1 MYNLVYMAK
10 PIYGGW
16 VSYTAHMSLKYDYP
30 IHKIGKRT
38 EKNMRD
44 FGYMTK
50 YRNLNIDEL
59 IKKDNLM
66 IVALDKHYYE
76 YLKYFPKG
84 TQLVIH
90 DPTELKSKENPLIK
104 DKLIDNFDI
113 ITIRQ
118 TVKDY
123 LKNTYDIESQ
133 FQTHPF
139 YRYEKNKDSMN
150 NYAVSIS
157 RIDFDKNTD
166 IILKCNNLI
175 VDDKCNNP
183 MDKCNNPMD
192 KRVKIFGKEN
202 RLYVH
207 HKLKDLNFHDY
218 WYGSYPKNLP
228 MTYNSGI
235 PEKGNNLDILKDC
248 KFMVDLST
256 IKNDGGGTQ
265 YTFLEA
271 IYNNCILVL
280 HREWINKG
288 DLFVENENCLAV
300 KDEYELRDIL
310 MDIRQYDRDKIVKN
324 ARKILDDH

>member
-30 IHKIGKRT
+30 IYKIGKRI
-38 EKNMRD
+38 EKNTRD
-44 FGYMTK
+44 FGYMTR
-50 YRNLNIDEL
+50 YQNINIEEL

-84 TQLVIH
+84 TKLVIH

-104 DKLIDNFDI
+104 DNLINNFSV

-118 TVKDY
+118 SVKDY
-123 LKNTYDIESQ
+123 LKNTYDIKSQ

-166 IILKCNNLI
+166 IILKCNNI
-175 VDDKCNNP
+175 IDDKN
-183 MDKCNNPMD
+183 K
-192 KRVKIFGKEN
+192 KIKIFGKEN

-207 HKLKDLNFHDY
+207 HKLKGLNFEDY

-228 MTYNSGI
+228 MTYNSGK
-235 PEKGNNLDILKDC
+235 EENNLDILKDC

-271 IYNNCILVL
+271 IYNKCILVL

-288 DLFVENENCLAV
+288 NLFVENVNCLAV
-300 KDEYELRDIL
+300 SDEYELRDIL
-310 MDIRQYDRDKIVKN
+310 LGIREYDINIAEN
-324 ARKILDDH
+324 AYKILDNH

>member
-16 VSYTAHMSLKYDYP
+16 VTYTAHLSLKNDYP

-38 EKNMRD
+38 EKNLRD
-44 FGYMTK
+44 YGYNTK
-50 YRNLNIDEL
+50 YHNLKIEDL

-66 IVALDKHYYE
+66 ITALDKHYYE
-76 YLKYFPKG
+76 YLQYFPQG
-84 TQLVIH
+84 TLLVIH
-90 DPTELKSKENPLIK
+90 DPTELKNKSNPLIK
-104 DKLIDNFDI
+104 DGLINRFKI

-123 LKNTYDIESQ
+123 LMKTYNIDSQ
-133 FQTHPF
+133 FLTHPF
-139 YRYEKNKDSMN
+139 YQYEKNCDSMN

-157 RIDFDKNTD
+157 RIDFDKNID

-175 VDDKCNNP
+175 EYDDKCI
-183 MDKCNNPMD
+183 
-192 KRVKIFGKEN
+192 KIFGKEN

-207 HKLKDLNFHDY
+207 HKLKDLHFHDY

-228 MTYNSGI
+228 MTYSTAGI
-235 PEKGNNLDILKDC
+235 EKDILKDC

-256 IKNDGGGTQ
+256 IKDDGGGTQ

-271 IYNNCILVL
+271 IYNDCILIL
-280 HREWINKG
+280 NREWIDKG

-310 MDIRQYDRDKIVKN
+310 LDIREYDKDKIVEN
-324 ARKILDDH
+324 ARKILENH

>member
-44 FGYMTK
+44 FGYMTR
-50 YRNLNIDEL
+50 YQNIKIEEL
-59 IKKDNLM
+59 INKDNLM
-66 IVALDKHYYE
+66 IIALDKHYYE

-84 TQLVIH
+84 TKLVIH
-90 DPTELKSKENPLIK
+90 DPTELKSKDNPLIK
-104 DKLIDNFDI
+104 DNLFNNFEI

-139 YRYEKNKDSMN
+139 YRYEKNKESMN

-175 VDDKCNNP
+175 VDDKCNNLIVD
-183 MDKCNNPMD
+183 DKCNNPMD
-192 KRVKIFGKEN
+192 KKVKIFGKEN

-207 HKLKDLNFHDY
+207 HKLKDLNFEDY
-218 WYGSYPKNLP
+218 WYGKYPKNLP
-228 MTYNSGI
+228 MTYNLEGT
-235 PEKGNNLDILKDC
+235 EKDILKDC

-271 IYNNCILVL
+271 IYNDCILVL
-280 HREWINKG
+280 HREWIDKG
-288 DLFVENENCLAV
+288 SLFVENVNCLAV

-310 MDIRQYDRDKIVKN
+310 LDIREYDKDKIVEN

>member
-16 VSYTAHMSLKYDYP
+16 VTYTAHMSLKYDYP
-30 IHKIGKRT
+30 IYKIGKRS
-38 EKNMRD
+38 EKNSRD
-44 FGYMTK
+44 FGYMTR
-50 YRNLNIDEL
+50 YQNLCIEEI
-59 IKKDNLM
+59 IKKEHLI
-66 IVALDKHYYE
+66 IVALDKHYYD
-76 YLKYFPKG
+76 YLQYFPKE

-90 DPTELKSKENPLIK
+90 DPTELKNKDNPLLR
-104 DKLIDNFDI
+104 DKLIDNFNI

-123 LKNTYDIESQ
+123 LKNTYDIDST

-166 IILKCNNLI
+166 IICKCNNI
-175 VDDKCNNP
+175 IEYEDKQI
-183 MDKCNNPMD
+183 
-192 KRVKIFGKEN
+192 KIFGKEN

-207 HKLKDLNFHDY
+207 HKLKDLNFEDY
-218 WYGSYPKNLP
+218 WYGKYPKNLP
-228 MTYNSGI
+228 MTYDTGI
-235 PEKGNNLDILKDC
+235 GEKKNLDILKDC

-256 IKNDGGGTQ
+256 IKDDGGGTQ

-271 IYNNCILVL
+271 IYNDCILVL
-280 HREWINKG
+280 HREWIDKG
-288 DLFVENENCLAV
+288 NLFVENENCLAV

-310 MDIRQYDRDKIVKN
+310 MDIRIYDKDKIVEN

>member
-16 VSYTAHMSLKYDYP
+16 VTYTAHMSLKYDYP
-30 IHKIGKRT
+30 IYKIGKRS
-38 EKNMRD
+38 EKNSRE
-44 FGYMTK
+44 FGYMTR
-50 YRNLNIDEL
+50 YQNLCIEE
-59 IKKDNLM
+59 IIEKEHLM

-76 YLKYFPKG
+76 YLKYFPKN

-90 DPTELKSKENPLIK
+90 DPTELKNKENPLIR
-104 DKLIDNFDI
+104 DGLMNNFNI

-123 LKNTYDIESQ
+123 LLKTYKIDST

-166 IILKCNNLI
+166 IICRCNNI
-175 VDDKCNNP
+175 IEYDDKC
-183 MDKCNNPMD
+183 
-192 KRVKIFGKEN
+192 VKIFGKEN

-207 HKLKDLNFHDY
+207 HKLKDLNFEDY

-228 MTYNSGI
+228 MTYDTGKG
-235 PEKGNNLDILKDC
+235 EKNNLDILKDC

-256 IKNDGGGTQ
+256 IKDDGGGTQ

-271 IYNNCILVL
+271 IYNDCILVL
-280 HREWINKG
+280 HREWIGKG
-288 DLFVENENCLAV
+288 TLFVEDENCLAV

-310 MDIRQYDRDKIVKN
+310 LDIREYDKEKIVRN
-324 ARKILDDH
+324 ARKILEDH

>member
-16 VSYTAHMSLKYDYP
+16 VTYTAHMSLKYDYP
-30 IHKIGKRT
+30 IYKIGKRS
-38 EKNMRD
+38 EKNSRD
-44 FGYMTK
+44 FGYMTR
-50 YRNLNIDEL
+50 YQNLCIEEI
-59 IKKDNLM
+59 IKKEHLI

-76 YLKYFPKG
+76 YLKYFPKN
-84 TQLVIH
+84 TLLVIH
-90 DPTELKSKENPLIK
+90 DPTELKNKENPLIK
-104 DKLIDNFDI
+104 DGLIDNFNI

-123 LKNTYDIESQ
+123 LLKTYKIDST

-166 IILKCNNLI
+166 NILKCNNLLEH
-175 VDDKCNNP
+175 
-183 MDKCNNPMD
+183 D
-192 KRVKIFGKEN
+192 KRAKIFGKEN

-207 HKLKDLNFHDY
+207 HKLKDLNFKDY

-228 MTYNSGI
+228 MTYDTGI
-235 PEKGNNLDILKDC
+235 GEKNNLDILKDC
-248 KFMVDLST
+248 KFMVDVST
-256 IKNDGGGTQ
+256 IKDDGGGTQ

-271 IYNNCILVL
+271 IYNDCILVL
-280 HREWINKG
+280 HREWIEKG
-288 DLFVENENCLAV
+288 TLFVEDENCLAV

-310 MDIRQYDRDKIVKN
+310 LDIREYDKEKIVRN
-324 ARKILDDH
+324 ARKILENH